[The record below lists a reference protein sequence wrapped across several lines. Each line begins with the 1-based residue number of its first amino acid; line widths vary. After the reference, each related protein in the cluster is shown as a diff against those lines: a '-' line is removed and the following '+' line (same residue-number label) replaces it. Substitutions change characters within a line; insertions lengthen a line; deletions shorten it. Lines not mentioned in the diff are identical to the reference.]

1 MVEVESETKG
11 DGEDD
16 VERNLPRSRSSSP
29 IHLSHRRITMWLP
42 TSSARSLVSATS
54 RLSLSC
60 RSCRTFTTTRAALN
74 SSADKANS
82 SKDPNHPN
90 LWYHTLPDTLPPR
103 IALSFLPTPPQYGS
117 RTVLGYLPANSSAG
131 LRDFKEEPRFL

>member
-1 MVEVESETKG
+1 MTSSEISTS
-11 DGEDD
+11 
-16 VERNLPRSRSSSP
+16 PRSRSSSP
-29 IHLSHRRITMWLP
+29 IHVLDPRLTMSLP
-42 TSSARSLVSATS
+42 ISSARSRLSATS
-54 RLSLSC
+54 RLSLPC
-60 RSCRTFTTTRAALN
+60 RGCRTFTTTRAALN
-74 SSADKANS
+74 SSADNANS